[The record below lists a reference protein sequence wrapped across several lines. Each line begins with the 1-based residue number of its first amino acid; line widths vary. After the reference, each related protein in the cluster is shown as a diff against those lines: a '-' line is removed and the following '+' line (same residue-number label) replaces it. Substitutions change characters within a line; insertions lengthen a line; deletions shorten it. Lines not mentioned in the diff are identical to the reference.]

1 MQNVAKRTFEYHVAR
16 MGKGFLGMENSSMVM
31 YSRDRKEE
39 DVDELRM
46 CAHEESPRRKREKGR
61 KKVGRNWTMSFARA
75 APVLDFGL
83 RRSQM

>member
-31 YSRDRKEE
+31 YFMDRKEE

-46 CAHEESPRRKREKGR
+46 CAHESPGRKTEKGR
-61 KKVGRNWTMSFARA
+61 KKAGRNWTMSFARA